1 MSLLHGL
8 DSIVMKQI
16 KKIGFTSSFFLIIL
30 YAFSPLLECSS
41 NCRGAVSH
49 VKGGIIS
56 KKLKYDAVF
65 PAAPNSIFVVQ
76 ADIDLHGKTYLMP
89 EDVTLVS
96 KKGVIKNGTLIGNRT
111 LIKTTNVVFDKVAI
125 KGEWNVNKISTSL
138 FKDLSYKNAL
148 RDVMALTNPMIQN
161 EVIIGDGHYMF
172 YAEKDGAKYIRV
184 FSNTNVS
191 INGVIEIVPNSYKSY
206 NILCIEGK
214 NIKVSGTGTIIGDKR
229 NHLGNEGEWGMGLY
243 VTNSSNCV
251 ISGLSVKDC
260 WGDCV
265 YVGKGSKDIVLS
277 NLTLVN
283 GRRQGIS
290 VTDGENIKVSNTT
303 ISGVS
308 GTSPGYAIDVEPN
321 KQNKIRNVTIENV
334 ITKNC
339 DGGFVVSVVYPNVS
353 SVDGVYFN
361 KCRIENVEKRY
372 SIMLNKCKNVVI
384 KNSYIGLGRNKYS
397 FFLKGR
403 RR

>member
-1 MSLLHGL
+1 M
-8 DSIVMKQI
+8 
-16 KKIGFTSSFFLIIL
+16 
-30 YAFSPLLECSS
+30 
-41 NCRGAVSH
+41 
-49 VKGGIIS
+49 
-56 KKLKYDAVF
+56 
-65 PAAPNSIFVVQ
+65 
-76 ADIDLHGKTYLMP
+76 
-89 EDVTLVS
+89 
-96 KKGVIKNGTLIGNRT
+96 
-111 LIKTTNVVFDKVAI
+111 
-125 KGEWNVNKISTSL
+125 
-138 FKDLSYKNAL
+138 
-148 RDVMALTNPMIQN
+148 
-161 EVIIGDGHYMF
+161 
-172 YAEKDGAKYIRV
+172 
-184 FSNTNVS
+184 
-191 INGVIEIVPNSYKSY
+191 
-206 NILCIEGK
+206 
-214 NIKVSGTGTIIGDKR
+214 
-229 NHLGNEGEWGMGLY
+229 
-243 VTNSSNCV
+243 
-251 ISGLSVKDC
+251 
-260 WGDCV
+260 
-265 YVGKGSKDIVLS
+265 S

-397 FFLKGR
+397 CFSSKVEDVKFIDNVIHTKDFVVNDISNISLIGNNVYGR
-403 RR
+403 GLYPTNVLNVLSAKNKIKNKIKNNVIHKAK